1 MRAIP
6 FDHTDQQIEKNLTL
20 GGFERRQ
27 YAIVGGSGFDAQSSP
42 KRFSLRREV
51 EITYSPV
58 RIISLALDKAFRM
71 KPINNK
77 TRITRIDSHPVSET
91 ALVDSRLNF
100 KRNKRAELQ
109 LHEILSCKGFRNH
122 AGANLLKASG

>member
-1 MRAIP
+1 MRAIR

-20 GGFERRQ
+20 GGLERRQ

-58 RIISLALDKAFRM
+58 RIISLALNKAFRM
-71 KPINNK
+71 KPINN
-77 TRITRIDSHPVSET
+77 
-91 ALVDSRLNF
+91 
-100 KRNKRAELQ
+100 
-109 LHEILSCKGFRNH
+109 
-122 AGANLLKASG
+122 